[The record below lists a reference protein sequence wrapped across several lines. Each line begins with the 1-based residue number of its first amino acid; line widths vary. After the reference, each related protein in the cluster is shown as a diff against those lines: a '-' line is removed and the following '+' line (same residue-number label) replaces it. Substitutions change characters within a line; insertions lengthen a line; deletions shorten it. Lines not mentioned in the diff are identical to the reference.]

1 MTAWQG
7 SNISV
12 EETKQE
18 GEREKNKEINEES
31 TRDRKLHIR
40 AGVTEKTADLL
51 VTVVSQNKGGSA

>member
-1 MTAWQG
+1 
-7 SNISV
+7 V

-51 VTVVSQNKGGSA
+51 VTVVS